1 MVDNFI
7 NVEISEEFDP
17 QIPRILSHERIYSIQ
32 VGYKLFKLSGAS
44 LSSDAPSY
52 FTRFFLQEG
61 NNDKALFIDRNPLTF
76 EKIFQHLQG
85 YQINVENEYEFVYL
99 LLDCY
104 YFGLKRLQQ
113 ILKDEDIFAT
123 IGSKSFKISKSL
135 LVNSGNYPNFFSISY
150 ESMLTDNSKIIEQK
164 NIIRPPP
171 QKPATVNSR
180 SPELFNDLLELLRG
194 NSLVI
199 KNDEHRHLLIRE
211 CKYYRFLELEQRIIK
226 YKVINNPFNDFGNQ
240 EIIIRLNDLHIKGII
255 SDPSIKNMNGKFP
268 IQYQRPFISK
278 EPRRTLIFQLD
289 SSYSEISNR
298 KYSEV
303 KLILVKK
310 FNIIMVQLTNSMC
323 LKFVLLF
330 RAVADEFL
338 VEDLDSDIPSICI
351 FTDISDCKTVI
362 NGLEMKN
369 NWVSEMLQNI
379 ASPSESE
386 ELTKDSISTKKRKLC
401 NEIKGDKIEFIKL
414 TESLWKVYLM
424 GRKLSLQ
431 GVSIEG
437 VTDEKSFRERN
448 FSFL

>member
-194 NSLVI
+194 
-199 KNDEHRHLLIRE
+199 
-211 CKYYRFLELEQRIIK
+211 
-226 YKVINNPFNDFGNQ
+226 
-240 EIIIRLNDLHIKGII
+240 
-255 SDPSIKNMNGKFP
+255 
-268 IQYQRPFISK
+268 
-278 EPRRTLIFQLD
+278 
-289 SSYSEISNR
+289 
-298 KYSEV
+298 
-303 KLILVKK
+303 
-310 FNIIMVQLTNSMC
+310 
-323 LKFVLLF
+323 
-330 RAVADEFL
+330 
-338 VEDLDSDIPSICI
+338 
-351 FTDISDCKTVI
+351 
-362 NGLEMKN
+362 
-369 NWVSEMLQNI
+369 
-379 ASPSESE
+379 
-386 ELTKDSISTKKRKLC
+386 
-401 NEIKGDKIEFIKL
+401 
-414 TESLWKVYLM
+414 
-424 GRKLSLQ
+424 
-431 GVSIEG
+431 
-437 VTDEKSFRERN
+437 
-448 FSFL
+448 